1 VLRRASEA
9 PDASAACDL
18 VKESRH
24 GLGARVM
31 TLIVLTF
38 LICTSDGTQCEPGY
52 QAHRDCRAAQ
62 AYVRARLHPSLMI
75 KDIVCTTEE
84 KR

>member
-1 VLRRASEA
+1 
-9 PDASAACDL
+9 
-18 VKESRH
+18 
-24 GLGARVM
+24 M

-38 LICTSDGTQCEPGY
+38 LICAADGTQCEASS
-52 QAHRDCRAAQ
+52 QAHRSCVTAQ

-75 KDIVCTTEE
+75 KDIVCTTEV

>member
-1 VLRRASEA
+1 
-9 PDASAACDL
+9 
-18 VKESRH
+18 
-24 GLGARVM
+24 M

-38 LICTSDGTQCEPGY
+38 LICASDGTQCEPGY
-52 QAHRDCRAAQ
+52 QAHRSCIAAQ

-75 KDIVCTTEE
+75 KDVVCTEE